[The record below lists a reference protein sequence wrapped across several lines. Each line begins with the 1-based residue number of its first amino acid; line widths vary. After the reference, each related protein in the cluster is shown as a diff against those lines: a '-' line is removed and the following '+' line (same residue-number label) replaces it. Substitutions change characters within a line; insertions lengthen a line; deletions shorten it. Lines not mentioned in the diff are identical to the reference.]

1 MLFQEIEARTLIL
14 IKKKLF
20 FLPPCFLRFLG
31 DIRNSGGLFG
41 CGRLE
46 GEMGFFSPV
55 FKVCSRQC
63 RWKRW
68 VLLVL
73 DTLVICLSPPPFSM
87 KSDEFLGNAFAEEFE
102 LSLSLSVVGKR
113 REWLLAPGAAIYD
126 QMGWESWRLLCMNF
140 KNATVEC

>member
-1 MLFQEIEARTLIL
+1 MWEIRRRDG
-14 IKKKLF
+14 LF
-20 FLPPCFLRFLG
+20 FPSFQG
-31 DIRNSGGLFG
+31 
-41 CGRLE
+41 
-46 GEMGFFSPV
+46 V
-55 FKVCSRQC
+55 FEAMQVE
-63 RWKRW
+63 RW

-102 LSLSLSVVGKR
+102 LSLSLSLVGKR